1 MDVPI
6 RNRTV
11 AGQGLAE
18 ELRDYRDHDDVLV
31 LALPRG
37 GVPVAAEIARSLSA
51 GLDLMI
57 VRKLGLPAWEEL
69 AMGAIAS
76 GGVKVLNDDV
86 ISSHRVSQADI
97 DKVAEKEGK
106 ELQRRDKAY
115 RGDRPAPK
123 IEGRCVMLVD
133 DGIATGATMEAAID
147 ALRRQNPREVV
158 LAVSVAPEE
167 TLVRLR
173 KKVDRVVCLATPEPF
188 IAIGK
193 WYKTFGQTSDE
204 EVRELL
210 DEAWQ
215 REEAQG

>member
-1 MDVPI
+1 MMDVPI
-6 RNRTV
+6 KNRTV

-18 ELRDYRDHDDVLV
+18 QLRDYRDRDDLLV

-37 GVPVAAEIARSLSA
+37 GVPVAAEIARALDA
-51 GLDLMI
+51 PLDLMI

-86 ISSHRVSQADI
+86 ITSHGVSEADI
-97 DKVAEKEGK
+97 QKVAEKEGK
-106 ELQRRDKAY
+106 ELARRDKAY

-123 IEGRCVMLVD
+123 IEGRCVILVD

-147 ALRRQNPREVV
+147 ALRRQKPREVV
-158 LAVSVAPEE
+158 LAVAVAPEE
-167 TLVRLR
+167 TLGRLR
-173 KKVDRVVCLATPEPF
+173 KKVDQIACLATPEPF
-188 IAIGK
+188 MAIGK
-193 WYKTFGQTSDE
+193 WYQEFGQTSDD

-215 REEAQG
+215 REKS